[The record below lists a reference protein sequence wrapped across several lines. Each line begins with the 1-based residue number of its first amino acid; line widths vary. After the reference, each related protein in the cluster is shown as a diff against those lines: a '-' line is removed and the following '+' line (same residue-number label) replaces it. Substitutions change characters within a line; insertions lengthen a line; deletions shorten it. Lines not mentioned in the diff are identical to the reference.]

1 VLAPKRLVEQL
12 EPGHIFAKK
21 DLHVQG
27 SPCAAPNYRFHLLSG
42 ALSASFRSV
51 AGGPSHLVLV
61 DRCGQAWSWGR
72 GPQSGRVDAAT
83 MKARK
88 KEEEEDKD
96 DDDVVLTRM
105 DFFQVGIALV
115 VVGEFC
121 DI

>member
-1 VLAPKRLVEQL
+1 
-12 EPGHIFAKK
+12 
-21 DLHVQG
+21 
-27 SPCAAPNYRFHLLSG
+27 
-42 ALSASFRSV
+42 
-51 AGGPSHLVLV
+51 
-61 DRCGQAWSWGR
+61 
-72 GPQSGRVDAAT
+72 